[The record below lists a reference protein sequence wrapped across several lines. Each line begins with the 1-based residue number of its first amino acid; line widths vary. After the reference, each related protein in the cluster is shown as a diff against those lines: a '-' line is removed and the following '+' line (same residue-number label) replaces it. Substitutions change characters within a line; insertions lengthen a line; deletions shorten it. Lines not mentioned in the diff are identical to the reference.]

1 MEAKERAYSMGSTA
15 SQGQTP
21 SLVSAPSRR
30 MSGSSSLTSRS
41 RKISRIEMVNMP
53 GGAMLL
59 EVEERDDDAVSI
71 LSRRDSL
78 SGALTVGGVT
88 ALPDTAYFDKKIKI
102 EMAHHS
108 PAVGSNPGADSGDE
122 GEEDTATDAVNE
134 ESKKD
139 KDPLLSYG
147 LSNVLNH
154 LCLALASPAFF
165 RLPALA
171 YKWSSKTGSGFFLVY
186 CIMLFVVALPIS
198 VLEQTMAQFSSLGTV
213 TIFRCLPLLTGVG
226 VGMMAACS
234 VLMVYTSTVFT
245 WSTLY
250 LFDCMHPKLPWEECT
265 NGTNYCVEF
274 EKYTLGATDARK
286 YLPNDFYFLDSVAQ
300 AFEPRSALSP
310 NLSLALIQLFL
321 WLALVILVS
330 RREVWQSG
338 IFSKVMALL
347 TLAMLVALVTVGL
360 TSRESGAGLYAVFKL
375 HPSNLAKP
383 DIWLDALGQA
393 VWTLG
398 PTLGILISRASYKR
412 FRERIRLDAYTAVGV
427 NIFVALLLHLALF
440 PFLTSRVP
448 TDSALVSDKSPGYFF
463 IISSYAVAQMQEQQ
477 LAGVV
482 LYLCVCKA
490 LLDHTNALAA
500 TVLVSINDLLP
511 IKWRSGGR
519 RFTCECL
526 VCLGGLLASLFFV
539 SRGGFYLLNA
549 MDAYIPW
556 MYSLVLG
563 LLEVSGLV
571 YLYGTKNITKH
582 FHVMI
587 RKKTVVFPVIWK
599 FILSPV
605 LLALLIWVCVV
616 GVKGPQWWDHPH
628 LTEADEKVYSG
639 IGLALALF
647 PVCLCPV
654 ATLVVLYSN
663 RKSPRELLEPRPT
676 WGPALAKHRAFYTP
690 GILKIHTRKP
700 FLVVK
705 VDYENIEDLPPKG
718 WIPYGYFK
726 VPSMSMPQYLFDNLS
741 SVGTT
746 TKKELARYLKAVFSN
761 IHESDDWVN
770 DDLGEENPIATIARE
785 NGSDIDLFSG
795 DIINVDDPRPRS
807 SASMSSGVL
816 LQPTTLYRSDD
827 KLHYQ
832 LPVHNGPFNPV
843 FIRTGVDVENK

>member
-1 MEAKERAYSMGSTA
+1 METKERGYSMGSTA

-30 MSGSSSLTSRS
+30 MSASSSVTSKS

-53 GGAMLL
+53 GGAMVL
-59 EVEERDDDAVSI
+59 EVDERDDDAVSI

-78 SGALTVGGVT
+78 SGARTVGGV
-88 ALPDTAYFDKKIKI
+88 APLPDTAYFDKKIKI

-108 PAVGSNPGADSGDE
+108 PAVGSKPGEDSGDE
-122 GEEDTATDAVNE
+122 GEGDTPLDAVNE

-139 KDPLLSYG
+139 KDPLLTYG

-171 YKWSSKTGSGFFLVY
+171 YKWGSSDGSGFLLAY
-186 CIMLFVVALPIS
+186 CITLLVVALPTS
-198 VLEQTMAQFSSLGTV
+198 VLELTMAQFSSLGTV
-213 TIFRCLPLLTGVG
+213 TIFRCLPVLTGVG
-226 VGMMAACS
+226 IGMVAACS

-250 LFDCMHPKLPWEECT
+250 LFDCMHKKLPWENCP
-265 NGTNYCVEF
+265 NGTKYCMELQKTF
-274 EKYTLGATDARK
+274 LNASNATDVTK
-286 YLPNDFYFLDSVAQ
+286 YFPSDFYFLDNVAQ
-300 AFEPRSALSP
+300 VFEPRDALSP

-321 WLALVILVS
+321 WLALVFLVS
-330 RREVWQSG
+330 RRNVWQSG
-338 IFSKVMALL
+338 IFSKAMALL
-347 TLAMLVALVTVGL
+347 TLAMLVAMVAVGL
-360 TSRESGAGLYAVFKL
+360 TFRESGAGLYAVFKVR
-375 HPSNLAKP
+375 PSNLAKP
-383 DIWLDALGQA
+383 DIWVDALGQA
-393 VWTLG
+393 LWTLG

-412 FRERIRLDAYTAVGV
+412 FRERIRLDAYTAVGA

-440 PFLTSRVP
+440 PFLNHLT
-448 TDSALVSDKSPGYFF
+448 SDKSPGYFF
-463 IISSYAVAQMQEQQ
+463 VISSYAVARMQEQQ

-490 LLDHTNALAA
+490 LLDHTNSLAA

-556 MYSLVLG
+556 MYGLVLG

-587 RKKTVVFPVIWK
+587 RKKTLVFPVLWK

-616 GVKGPQWWDHPH
+616 GLEGPEWWDHPH
-628 LTEADEKVYSG
+628 LTESDEKVYSN
-639 IGLALALF
+639 IGLALALL
-647 PVCLCPV
+647 PVFLCPA
-654 ATLVVLYSN
+654 ATLVVLYTN
-663 RKSPRELLEPRPT
+663 RKSPKELLEPRPT

-690 GILKIHTRKP
+690 GILKVHTRRP
-700 FLVVK
+700 LLVVK
-705 VDYENIEDLPPKG
+705 VDYENIEELPPKG

-726 VPSMSMPQYLFDNLS
+726 VPSVSMPQYLMDNLS

-746 TKKELARYLKAVFSN
+746 TKKEIARYLKAVFSN
-761 IHESDDWVN
+761 NLDSNDWVN
-770 DDLGEENPIATIARE
+770 DDLGEDNPIVTIATE
-785 NGSDIDLFSG
+785 NSSDVDVFSG
-795 DIINVDDPRPRS
+795 DILNVDGPRPRT

-816 LQPTTLYRSDD
+816 LQPATLYRSDA
-827 KLHYQ
+827 KLHNQ
-832 LPVHNGPFNPV
+832 LPVRNGLFNPV
-843 FIRTGVDVENK
+843 LTRNDVDIENK